1 MIMAKTRILFASFI
15 LMALSSSVAAVGP
28 IISNQ
33 NPNVYDLIQN
43 EPDLSEV

>member
-1 MIMAKTRILFASFI
+1 MATTRILFASSI
-15 LMALSSSVAAVGP
+15 LMALSSAVAAVGP